1 MIYKFYLQGDNMSDP
16 YDEDTEGNMDDNF
29 LAEEGGVVDEDAL
42 DTLAQEFPELDDAD
56 EDSRSGTDE

>member
-1 MIYKFYLQGDNMSDP
+1 MSDP